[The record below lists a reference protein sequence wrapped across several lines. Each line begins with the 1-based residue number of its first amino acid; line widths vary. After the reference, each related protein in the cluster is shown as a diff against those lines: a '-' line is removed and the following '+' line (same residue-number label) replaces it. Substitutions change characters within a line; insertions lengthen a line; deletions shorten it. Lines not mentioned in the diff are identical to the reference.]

1 MPPRPIRARLARAVP
16 KRAALALPLLA
27 ALLAPVLAPSPAAA
41 QYYVYCINGRISTE
55 QWDLAQM
62 RTRHGSN
69 VCQFGQF
76 GFASDADNFAQ
87 RNFGG
92 KGASCSCR

>member
-1 MPPRPIRARLARAVP
+1 MPPRPIRARLARAAL
-16 KRAALALPLLA
+16 AALLLA

-41 QYYVYCINGRISTE
+41 QYYVYCINGRIGTE
-55 QWDLAQM
+55 QWDLAQL